1 METTD
6 KSKDW
11 EQQLPLHWYT
21 LALILILILQIFIC
35 CGIYMWANSK
45 LKKMKTEQE
54 RQSTEFYEFL
64 LHFNRMMKLEEDQ
77 YNMIIQPSF
86 EGRTPK

>member
-1 METTD
+1 
-6 KSKDW
+6 
-11 EQQLPLHWYT
+11 
-21 LALILILILQIFIC
+21 
-35 CGIYMWANSK
+35 MWANSK
-45 LKKMKTEQE
+45 LKKMKSEQE

-77 YNMIIQPSF
+77 YNMIIQPGF